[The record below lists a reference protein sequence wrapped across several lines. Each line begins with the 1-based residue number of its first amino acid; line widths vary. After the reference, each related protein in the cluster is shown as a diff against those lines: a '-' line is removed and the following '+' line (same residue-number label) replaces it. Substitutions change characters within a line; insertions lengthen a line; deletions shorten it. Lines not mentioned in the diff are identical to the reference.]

1 MSEEQN
7 ILDMSDDE
15 LFYISSEQAQG
26 HIDRLMR
33 EARADPKHVYS
44 DSHNAGHK
52 KAVEKIQKL
61 YQIASP
67 QPEKQTNAEGEELV
81 YQFPREVVN
90 AMAEG
95 LDIQAGRNKERQSK
109 LVKEAETEMAKL
121 VDLGFNDDD
130 IPEDIKPYQVDGLR
144 MQRLTAEKNFLE
156 LTPLIEKQLKNLNTP
171 SSLVSMFQT
180 FALEQDVDETL
191 KERIAEQ
198 LVSWIYEANKQRYGE
213 K

>member
-15 LFYISSEQAQG
+15 IVYMSPEQAQG

-52 KAVEKIQKL
+52 KAVEKIQRL
-61 YQIASP
+61 YEKVSP
-67 QPEKQTNAEGEELV
+67 QPELQLTKEGASMTQFSREHIQIMEQALDEQAGKTAE
-81 YQFPREVVN
+81 
-90 AMAEG
+90 
-95 LDIQAGRNKERQSK
+95 IQAKLINEAEAEMEK
-109 LVKEAETEMAKL
+109 LVE
-121 VDLGFNDDD
+121 LGFNDDD

-144 MQRLTAEKNFLE
+144 MQRLTAEKKFLE